1 MNAHFWRRL
10 SAARDAQ
17 RPSRRFWG
25 SGRTDYM
32 RALPALGAA
41 VTVVK
46 DTGSTGPGVFFCQG
60 FGLTGRCDKV
70 CGPA

>member
-1 MNAHFWRRL
+1 
-10 SAARDAQ
+10 
-17 RPSRRFWG
+17 
-25 SGRTDYM
+25 M

-70 CGPA
+70 LVVKPGQ